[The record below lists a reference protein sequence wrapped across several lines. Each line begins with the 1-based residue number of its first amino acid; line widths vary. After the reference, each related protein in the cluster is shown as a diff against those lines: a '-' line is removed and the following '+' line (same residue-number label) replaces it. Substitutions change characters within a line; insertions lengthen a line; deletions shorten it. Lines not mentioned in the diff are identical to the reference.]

1 MGISKN
7 IEMLRKRNKITQK
20 ELSQRLNV
28 SDKTVS
34 SWESGRTEPNIG
46 MIEALCK
53 IFDCTKSELID
64 SDFSGSCKVDLSPF
78 FLELIRKYRMA
89 DPVTQENVC
98 LLLRMNVEESSQQE
112 KREASLIS

>member
-7 IEMLRKRNKITQK
+7 IEMFRKRNKITQK

-64 SDFSGSCKVDLSPF
+64 GDFSGSCKVDLSPF
-78 FLELIRKYRMA
+78 FLELIRHYELA
-89 DPVTQENVC
+89 DPVTQSNVR
-98 LLLRMNVEESSQQE
+98 LLLKMPEEEQQE
-112 KREASLIS
+112 KREA